1 MDFKNSIGYLLH
13 HLAFVL
19 DADSDQVL
27 QERLG
32 LGFAQFKILLV
43 LESREGISQKQIADQ
58 LSQTEASISRQI
70 RLLSQKGFVE
80 IEKSRASKREKI
92 VYLTQNGQAMANR
105 AIEILNNYHLPL
117 FESLEGK
124 QQEELANTLKTLSET
139 LGK

>member
-19 DADSDQVL
+19 DSDSDQVL

-43 LESREGISQKQIADQ
+43 LEEQEGIPQRQIADE

-70 RLLSQKGFVE
+70 KLLSQKAFVE
-80 IEKSRASKREKI
+80 IEKSTGRREKI
-92 VYLTQNGQAMANR
+92 IYLTQNGQAMANR

-117 FESLEGK
+117 FKSLSPK
-124 QQEELANTLKTLSET
+124 QQEELVSALKTLSET
-139 LGK
+139 LAK